1 VCPQVVTLR
10 SKRCGEALALA
21 PLTREGRKDSL
32 LADEVLPVKR
42 PWIAMGVSC
51 ALFVAFA
58 IAFMAFFGLEQPILS
73 NLFDENPYLM
83 TKVTS
88 SSGHSHVSYLPS
100 KFAILAAMVGSL
112 LWLISLLLP
121 RAADGSRHPFAKVC
135 LVLAVLFGVPML
147 VRLAAFTFT
156 VIGFVFAA
164 LMIFAVAW
172 AVVTYLRGKRPLE
185 GKPKPGD
192 GR

>member
-1 VCPQVVTLR
+1 M
-10 SKRCGEALALA
+10 
-21 PLTREGRKDSL
+21 
-32 LADEVLPVKR
+32 KR
-42 PWIAMGVSC
+42 PWIAIGIAC

-58 IAFMAFFGLEQPILS
+58 IAFVAFFGLEQPILS

-88 SSGHSHVSYLPS
+88 SSGHGHVSYLPS

-112 LWLISLLLP
+112 LWLLSLLLP
-121 RAADGSRHPFAKVC
+121 READGSRRRFAKVC

-147 VRLAAFTFT
+147 VRLAAFAFT

-164 LMIFAVAW
+164 LVIFAVAW
-172 AVVTYLRGKRPLE
+172 AVVRYLRGSPPER
-185 GKPKPGD
+185 KPKPGD
-192 GR
+192 R

>member
-1 VCPQVVTLR
+1 MNATAA
-10 SKRCGEALALA
+10 G
-21 PLTREGRKDSL
+21 
-32 LADEVLPVKR
+32 VKR
-42 PWIAMGVSC
+42 PWVAIGISC
-51 ALFVAFA
+51 ALIVAFA
-58 IAFMAFFGLEQPILS
+58 IAFVAFFGIEKPILS

-112 LWLISLLLP
+112 LWLISMLLP
-121 RAADGSRHPFAKVC
+121 READGSRRRFAKVC
-135 LVLAVLFGVPML
+135 LVLALLFGVPML
-147 VRLAAFTFT
+147 VRLAALTFT

-164 LMIFAVAW
+164 LVIFAVVW
-172 AVVTYLRGKRPLE
+172 GVVRYVRGKRPR
-185 GKPKPGD
+185 